1 MTKKKLL
8 LIILIVLCIGVFFL
22 EEGKPADNYS
32 PVVKA
37 NWDISI
43 PYGYEITY
51 EKDDSIGSA
60 FGDGNR
66 YRVMQYTQNV
76 VFNDDIVW
84 LDKLEEEELLK
95 KTLAE
100 LQVTVY
106 PPLSSDNCKFFY
118 TTENNNSMWL
128 IFNTETN
135 KLYVIERMI

>member
-1 MTKKKLL
+1 MTKKRIL
-8 LIILIVLCIGVFFL
+8 LIIILASCIGVLFI

-51 EKDDSIGSA
+51 EKDNSVGSA

-66 YRVMQYTQNV
+66 YRVMQYSQNV
-76 VFNDDIVW
+76 IFNDDIAW
-84 LDKLEEEELLK
+84 QDKLEEEELLK

-100 LQVTVY
+100 LQVAAY
-106 PPLSSDNCKFFY
+106 PPLSGDDCKFFY
-118 TTENNNSMWL
+118 TTENSNSMWL
-128 IFNTETN
+128 IFNAETN
-135 KLYVIERMI
+135 KLYVVERMI